1 LPSTIE
7 QVHRE
12 WSGRGLVVLALN
24 IEESREVVA
33 GWVNAHPVG
42 FPVVLDPLGTMTK
55 AYEVTATPTVFLVD
69 GDGRLVAKALG
80 TRPWT
85 GEHGRALLAH
95 LVGGS

>member
-24 IEESREVVA
+24 IEESPEVVA
-33 GWVNAHPVG
+33 TWLEAHRVG
-42 FPVVLDPLGTMTK
+42 FRVLLDPSGTMTK

-69 GDGRLVAKALG
+69 RDGLLVAKALG
-80 TRPWT
+80 TKPWT
-85 GEHGRALLAH
+85 GEDGRALLAH